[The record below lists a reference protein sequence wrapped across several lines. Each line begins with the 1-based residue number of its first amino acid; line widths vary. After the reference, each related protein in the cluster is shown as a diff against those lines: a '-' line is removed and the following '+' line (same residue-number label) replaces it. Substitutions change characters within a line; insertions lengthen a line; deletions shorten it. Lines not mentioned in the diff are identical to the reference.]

1 MNRLVRR
8 FIMIFRLTLLS
19 VVVSTLAFAQEYRAQ
34 ISGQVTDPSG
44 AAVAGA
50 KIVAINTA
58 TNIIVNTTAASDGHY
73 VLAQVPTGSY
83 TLTCEATG
91 FKKLTRTGLTLE
103 VGDRA
108 TVNMVLDVGSQT
120 ETVTVTADIA
130 AVDTDRSVLSPL
142 VDNKGVSELPLN
154 GRQVYMLLQLSA
166 GTIFTQQ
173 QFGAS
178 GFSGTRAWDTNGS
191 VTMHGGTTSSSQ
203 FNLDGASMNAGTG
216 EWKFAPLVDGIQEFK
231 LTTPSTDASLGLSGG
246 GVLNMTM
253 KGGTNEF
260 HGTAS
265 EYVRNNIFDAV
276 ATQTNQSTIRATQ
289 HQWND
294 FSGLITG
301 PIRKNKL
308 FFSSWYEGFRE
319 RVPFP
324 VTQSV
329 PSELER
335 AGDFSD
341 TRNASGQ
348 LITIY
353 DPMSTVA
360 SGSGF
365 ARTAFADNKVPIS
378 LQSQISRNIMAF
390 FPHANT
396 PGNPYTHVNN
406 YVATPNIGKYGY
418 NAWYSKFDYSWNQNH
433 RTTGSVS
440 QNWGFEYRSGNG
452 IQNSPAKSG
461 NDPLRRVNY
470 GSTLDHVWTLN
481 STTVLD
487 LRLAW
492 QRYINYSAQE
502 AADSFDG
509 SSLGWKVP
517 IGSSPAVHFPQLAYS
532 GYLTMATGGYTA
544 NRIFWPDQ
552 TYTFSASVS
561 KTMGRHFFKFGTA
574 VADTRPNRYTSG
586 WTYGNFAFDGGFTR
600 RDPQTSDSTSGNSI
614 ASFLLGAVASGNTDL
629 NASSAARFRTYSLF
643 VQDDLKLTSKISLN
657 LGLRWDRQTPITER
671 YDRMLIGW
679 DSTTKYNLGNASAV
693 GGLLFA
699 GPGHRSSWDASWKN
713 FQPRLGLAWQ
723 LKPRLVMR
731 ASYGMSYLPLGGTGG
746 LVTVRQNGFSRSTP
760 YVSTSGGGAALY
772 IPNLP
777 GNSSWSNPFPNG
789 VLQPYGNSLG
799 LKTYVG
805 QGVTFDDPNYEVPY
819 VHQFNFGFEYELPW
833 WKTTLEASYV
843 GSRTHHL
850 TVTQNVDAISLADR
864 QKCFADTTYCT
875 KAVTNP
881 FAGATEMLGTSLY
894 NATIANSQAMLP
906 YPQFTGVTEA
916 SRAIAN
922 QYGNLLEV
930 RANKRFSHGLV
941 ANVTYTFGKII
952 VDRGFREAQYNFMYR
967 TLADY
972 DRAHHTT
979 LTLQYDL
986 PFGKGK
992 HWMSGASGVVEKLA
1006 GGWQYNTSLEY
1017 MTGVPTGR
1025 PDAFNIRNPQL
1036 PEGQQTVNRW
1046 FNTCTLLANGTRSNC
1061 ASADEAITWVQMTNS
1076 YQLRTYDDRFPNIR
1090 NQWATQVNMSM
1101 FKNFLI
1107 RERINFQFR
1116 AEAFNAFNTPIYQ
1129 GPDTGLT
1136 SNSFG
1141 RVTIAQQNFPRS
1153 MQFAFRLSF

>member
-1 MNRLVRR
+1 MIRR
-8 FIMIFRLTLLS
+8 FVLLS
-19 VVVSTLAFAQEYRAQ
+19 AALSALVCAQEYRAL

-44 AAVAGA
+44 AAIAGA
-50 KIVAINTA
+50 RVQAVNTA
-58 TNIIVNTTAASDGHY
+58 TNVSISTSTAADGHY
-73 VLAQVPTGSY
+73 VLAQVPAGLY
-83 TLTCEATG
+83 TVTCEAAG
-91 FKKLTRTGLTLE
+91 FKKLTRSGLTLE

-108 TVNMVLDVGSQT
+108 TLNMSMEVGAQT
-120 ETVTVTADIA
+120 ESVTVTADLQAI
-130 AVDTDRSVLSPL
+130 DTDRSVLSQL
-142 VDNKGVSELPLN
+142 MDNKGVSELPLN
-154 GRQVYMLLQLSA
+154 GRQVFMLVQMSA

-203 FNLDGASMNAGTG
+203 FNLDGASINAGTG

-231 LTTPSTDASLGLSGG
+231 LSTPTTDASLGLSGG

-253 KGGTNEF
+253 KGGTNAF

-265 EYVRNNIFDAV
+265 EYIRNNIFDAV

-294 FSGLITG
+294 FSGLVSG
-301 PIRKNKL
+301 PIRKNKM
-308 FFSSWYEGFRE
+308 FFSGWYEGFRE

-324 VTQSV
+324 VTQTV

-348 LITIY
+348 LIVIY

-365 ARTAFADNKVPIS
+365 ARTAFPGNKIPDNLLSPIS
-378 LQSQISRNIMAF
+378 KNLMQF
-390 FPHANT
+390 FPHSNT
-396 PGNPYTHVNN
+396 PGNQYTRVNN

-418 NAWYSKFDYSWNQNH
+418 NAWYSKFDYVWNANN

-440 QNWGFEYRSGNG
+440 QNWGFEYRSSNG

-470 GSTLDHVWTLN
+470 GSTLDHVWTIN

-487 LRLAW
+487 VRMAW

-502 AADSFDG
+502 QADVFDG

-517 IGSSPAVHFPQLAYS
+517 IGSSPTNHFPQLAYS

-552 TYTFSASVS
+552 AYTLSASLS
-561 KTMGRHFFKFGTA
+561 KTIGRHFFKFGGA

-600 RDPQTSDSTSGNSI
+600 RDPQVSDSTSGNSI
-614 ASFLLGAVASGNTDL
+614 ASFLLGAVASGNTDV
-629 NASSAARFRTYSLF
+629 NASSAAKFYAYSF
-643 VQDDLKLTSKISLN
+643 YAQDDLKLTPTLTLN
-657 LGLRWDRQTPITER
+657 LGVRWDRQTPITDR
-671 YDRMLIGW
+671 YDRMVTGW
-679 DSTTKYNLGNASAV
+679 DTGTKYTLGSAQAV

-699 GPGHRSSWDASWKN
+699 GPGRRTSWDASWTN

-723 LKPRLVMR
+723 FKPRFVMR
-731 ASYGMSYLPLGGTGG
+731 ASYGISYLPLGGTGG
-746 LVTVRQNGFSRSTP
+746 LVTIRQNGYSRSTP
-760 YVSTSGGGAALY
+760 YVSTSGGGANLY

-777 GNSSWSNPFPNG
+777 GNSSWTNPYPNG
-789 VLQPYGNSLG
+789 VLQPYGNTLG

-805 QGVTFDDPNYEVPY
+805 QGVTFDDPNYSVPY

-833 WKTTLEASYV
+833 WRTTLEASYV
-843 GSRTHHL
+843 GSRTRNL
-850 TVTQNVDAISLADR
+850 TVSQNVDAISLQDR
-864 QKCFADTTYCT
+864 QKCYADTTYCT
-875 KAVTNP
+875 KAVANP
-881 FAGATEMLGTSLY
+881 FAGAPELLGTSLY
-894 NATIANSQAMLP
+894 NPTVSNSQAMLP
-906 YPQFTGVTEA
+906 FAQFTGVTEA

-930 RANKRFSHGLV
+930 RANKRFSQGLM
-941 ANVTYTFGKII
+941 ANVAYTFGKII

-972 DRAHHTT
+972 DRTHHLT

-986 PFGKGK
+986 PFGNGK
-992 HWMSGASGVVEKLA
+992 HWLGGAHGVVQHLV

-1017 MTGVPTGR
+1017 MTGTPTAR
-1025 PDAFNIRNPQL
+1025 PDAFNLRDPQL
-1036 PEGQQTVNRW
+1036 PEGQQTYNRW
-1046 FNTCTLLANGTRSNC
+1046 FNTCTLLANGQRSNC
-1061 ASADEAITWVQMTNS
+1061 ATPDEPVTWMQMTNS
-1076 YQLRTYDDRFPNIR
+1076 YQLRSYDDRFPNIR

-1101 FKNFLI
+1101 FKNFKI
-1107 RERINFQFR
+1107 SERFTFQFR

>member
-1 MNRLVRR
+1 MVLRLA
-8 FIMIFRLTLLS
+8 MLS
-19 VVVSTLAFAQEYRAQ
+19 VVVSTLLPAQEYRAL

-50 KIVAINTA
+50 KIAAVNLA
-58 TNIIVNTTAASDGHY
+58 TNVSIATTSAADGHY
-73 VLAQVPTGSY
+73 VLAQVPAGAY
-83 TLTCEATG
+83 TVACEAAG
-91 FKKLTRTGLTLE
+91 FKKLTRTGVTVE

-108 TVNMVLDVGSQT
+108 TLNLTLEVGAQT
-120 ETVTVTADIA
+120 ESVTVTADLMAI
-130 AVDTDRSVLSPL
+130 DTDRSVLSQL
-142 VDNKGVSELPLN
+142 MDNKGVSELPLN
-154 GRQVYMLLQLSA
+154 GRQVFMLVQMSA
-166 GTIFTQQ
+166 GTVFTQQ

-191 VTMHGGTTSSSQ
+191 ITMHGGTTSSSQ
-203 FNLDGASMNAGTG
+203 FNLDGASINAGTG

-231 LTTPSTDASLGLSGG
+231 LATPTTDASLGLSGG

-253 KGGTNEF
+253 KGGTNGF

-276 ATQTNQSTIRATQ
+276 ATQTNQSTVRATQ

-294 FSGLITG
+294 FSGLVSG
-301 PIRKNKL
+301 PIRKNKM
-308 FFSSWYEGFRE
+308 FFSGWYEGFRE

-324 VTQSV
+324 VTQTV
-329 PSELER
+329 PSDLER

-348 LITIY
+348 TIVIF

-365 ARTAFADNKVPIS
+365 TRTAFPGNKIPDNQ
-378 LQSQISRNIMAF
+378 QSPISRNIMQF
-390 FPHANT
+390 FPHSNT
-396 PGNPYTHVNN
+396 PGNVYTRVNN

-418 NAWYSKFDYSWNQNH
+418 NAWYAKFDYVWNANQ

-440 QNWGFEYRSGNG
+440 QNWGFEYRSSNG

-470 GSTLDHVWTLN
+470 GSTLDHVWTIN

-487 LRLAW
+487 IRLAW

-502 AADSFDG
+502 QADVFDG

-517 IGSSPAVHFPQLAYS
+517 IGSSPTNHFPQISYS

-552 TYTFSASVS
+552 AYTLSASVS
-561 KTMGRHFFKFGTA
+561 KTIGKHFFKFGGA

-586 WTYGNFAFDGGFTR
+586 WVYGNFAFDGGFTR
-600 RDPQTSDSTSGNSI
+600 RDPQVSDSTSGNSI
-614 ASFLLGAVASGNTDL
+614 ASFLLGAVASGNTDV
-629 NASSAARFRTYSLF
+629 NASSAARFYAYSF
-643 VQDDLKLTSKISLN
+643 FAQDDLKLTPTLTLN

-671 YDRMLIGW
+671 YDRMVTGW
-679 DSTTKYNLGNASAV
+679 DPTTKYTLGSTPAN

-699 GPGHRSSWDASWKN
+699 RPGDRTSWDASWTG
-713 FQPRLGLAWQ
+713 FQPRIGLAWQ
-723 LKPRLVMR
+723 FKPRFVMR
-731 ASYGMSYLPLGGTGG
+731 GSYGMSYLPLGGTGG
-746 LVTVRQNGFSRSTP
+746 LVTVRQNGYSRSTP
-760 YVSTSGGGAALY
+760 YVSTSGGGANLY

-777 GNSSWSNPFPNG
+777 GNSSWTNPYPNG
-789 VLQPYGNSLG
+789 VLQPYGNTLG

-805 QGVTFDDPNYEVPY
+805 QGVTFDDPNYTVPY
-819 VHQFNFGFEYELPW
+819 VHQFSFGFEYELPW

-843 GSRTHHL
+843 GSRTRHL
-850 TVTQNVDAISLADR
+850 TVSQNVDAISLQNR
-864 QKCFADTTYCT
+864 QQCYGDTTYCT

-881 FAGATEMLGTSLY
+881 FAGAPEMLGTSLY
-894 NATIANSQAMLP
+894 NPTISNSQAMLP
-906 YPQFTGVTEA
+906 YPQFTGVTQA

-930 RANKRFSHGLV
+930 RANKRFSQGLM
-941 ANVTYTFGKII
+941 ANVAYTFGKII

-972 DRAHHTT
+972 DRTHHMT

-986 PFGKGK
+986 PFGQGK
-992 HWMSGASGVVEKLA
+992 HWLNGAHGAVQHLV
-1006 GGWQYNTSLEY
+1006 GGWQYNTTLEY
-1017 MTGVPTGR
+1017 MTGTPTTR
-1025 PDAFNIRNPQL
+1025 PDAYNVADPRL
-1036 PEGQQTVNRW
+1036 PSGQQTYDRW
-1046 FNTCTLLANGTRSNC
+1046 FNTCTLLANGQRSNC
-1061 ASADEAITWVQMTNS
+1061 ASPAEPVVWMQMTNS
-1076 YQLRTYDDRFPNIR
+1076 YQLRSYDDRFPNIR
-1090 NQWATQVNMSM
+1090 NQWATQVNISM
-1101 FKNFLI
+1101 FKNFRI
-1107 RERINFQFR
+1107 TERFTFQFR